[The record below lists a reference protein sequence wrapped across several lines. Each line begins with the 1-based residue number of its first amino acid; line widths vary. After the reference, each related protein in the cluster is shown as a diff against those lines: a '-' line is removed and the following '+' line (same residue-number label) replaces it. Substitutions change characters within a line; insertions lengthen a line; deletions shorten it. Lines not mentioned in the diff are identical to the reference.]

1 MTAVNKLSRRD
12 WLRLASAGAVGLPM
26 SGWFGSLAAEAA
38 RHPERKK
45 SCILLWMSG
54 GPSQMDTF
62 DLKPGN
68 RNGGPFKEIPT
79 SVPGIKIS
87 EHLSKIAKHVD
98 RMAIIRSM
106 STREGDH
113 SRATQYLHTGYNEPG
128 QIQFPCV
135 GSLIAKEL
143 ADPNL
148 ALPGFVSI
156 ASTLFAPAM
165 TSSGFLGPKYA
176 PLVLGMGGTTPGVDY
191 LKTLRV
197 EDIRPA
203 GKVTGEQVAA
213 RLGLLR
219 DLQEQFNSR
228 HPGPVMLNRQAA
240 YDRAVQL
247 MQTRAGKAF
256 DLDEESPALRDKYG
270 RHLFGQGCL
279 LARRLVEQGVPF
291 IEVSLYQVPDASAY
305 WDSHINN
312 FDQVQRLSN
321 LLDASWATLMD
332 DLKARGLLDSTLI
345 VWAGEFGRTPKINS
359 QNGRDHYPNAW
370 SAVLAGGG
378 IKGGQVI
385 GKTSLDGTEV
395 EERKVSVPD
404 LLATIC
410 LALGIDPLKSNQSN
424 VQRPIRIVDKAANPI
439 KEVLG

>member
-1 MTAVNKLSRRD
+1 
-12 WLRLASAGAVGLPM
+12 M
-26 SGWFGSLAAEAA
+26 S
-38 RHPERKK
+38 
-45 SCILLWMSG
+45 
-54 GPSQMDTF
+54 
-62 DLKPGN
+62 
-68 RNGGPFKEIPT
+68 
-79 SVPGIKIS
+79 
-87 EHLSKIAKHVD
+87 
-98 RMAIIRSM
+98 
-106 STREGDH
+106 
-113 SRATQYLHTGYNEPG
+113 
-128 QIQFPCV
+128 
-135 GSLIAKEL
+135 
-143 ADPNL
+143 
-148 ALPGFVSI
+148 
-156 ASTLFAPAM
+156 
-165 TSSGFLGPKYA
+165 
-176 PLVLGMGGTTPGVDY
+176 
-191 LKTLRV
+191 
-197 EDIRPA
+197 
-203 GKVTGEQVAA
+203 
-213 RLGLLR
+213 
-219 DLQEQFNSR
+219 
-228 HPGPVMLNRQAA
+228 
-240 YDRAVQL
+240 
-247 MQTRAGKAF
+247 
-256 DLDEESPALRDKYG
+256 G

-291 IEVSLYQVPDASAY
+291 IEVALYQTPDASAY

-321 LLDASWATLMD
+321 LLDSSWATLMD

-345 VWAGEFGRTPKINS
+345 GWAGEFGRTPKINS